1 MRNLVSKTFKIQ
13 IKGRVQGVGFRPF
26 VFNLAKE
33 HQLNGSVSNN
43 EEGVIIYCNTSE
55 EKATQFLE
63 QILLNKPEIAVITA
77 HSTDEVPLIK
87 FDDFSIVITKTSAQI
102 NLPLT
107 PDFAICEN
115 CKAEISDSGNR
126 RYNYAFTT
134 CVHCGPRYAITQKFP
149 FERAH
154 TSLTEFDMCSTCLE
168 EYTNPTNRRF
178 HSQTNSCKSCGIQ
191 LQLVTNLGETIA
203 INQLECIEKSA
214 KRLIEGNILAIKNTN
229 GYVLCCDASNPEAIK
244 KLRKRKKRPNKPFA
258 VLYPSMESIKK
269 DFNVSNYEAN
279 ALKSRVAP
287 IVILQNTKHTRI
299 SVDTIAPKFRQTG
312 VMLPSSA
319 LLELIIKKLGI
330 PIVATSGNI
339 HGSPI
344 ISNDNDAHKQ
354 LNEVAD
360 YFLHHNLDIQFPQDD
375 SVVTFAESSQLI
387 LRRSRGLAPNYI
399 NTTINSKKPI
409 LAMGGHLKSTFTFV
423 PNAQTYVSQY
433 FGNLD
438 NYEVLKRYQATIEDY
453 VALFETKPKT
463 ILIDKH
469 TQYQSSI
476 LGKELALEW
485 NADIQEIQH
494 HKAHFASVLGEN
506 NLFASEEKIL
516 GIVWDGTGLGDDN
529 HIWGGEFFTYQG
541 NKIERLTHFEY
552 YDWLANDKMAKEPR
566 LALFSLLDSE
576 HRSFIKDKFSETEWN
591 IYSSMIKTNTL
602 KTSSVGRLFD
612 AVASALDLVD
622 LNTFE
627 AEAAMQLETCAKSYS
642 KSYYIDFLYKKN
654 YGKIPSNHIVQSIVK
669 AYNEGFCKERL
680 AYSFIYTLAKCILNV
695 AKTNEIKTVACSG
708 GVFQNSLLVFMLN
721 QMTKKENINLKLNC
735 KLSANDENISFGQL
749 MYHQHIK
756 N

>member
-1 MRNLVSKTFKIQ
+1 MSKTFKIQ

-485 NADIQEIQH
+485 NTDIQEIQH

>member
-1 MRNLVSKTFKIQ
+1 MSKTFKIQ

-43 EEGVIIYCNTSE
+43 EEGVIIYCNTSK

-77 HSTDEVPLIK
+77 HSIDEVPLIK

-287 IVILQNTKHTRI
+287 IVILQNTKHTRL

>member
-1 MRNLVSKTFKIQ
+1 VRNLVSKTFKIQ

-287 IVILQNTKHTRI
+287 IVILQNTKHTRL

>member
-1 MRNLVSKTFKIQ
+1 MSKTFKIQ

-77 HSTDEVPLIK
+77 HSIDEVPLIK

>member
-1 MRNLVSKTFKIQ
+1 MSKTFKIQ

-287 IVILQNTKHTRI
+287 IVILQNTKHTRL

-319 LLELIIKKLGI
+319 LLELIIKKVGI

>member
-1 MRNLVSKTFKIQ
+1 MSKTFKIQ

-77 HSTDEVPLIK
+77 HSIDEVPLIK

-344 ISNDNDAHKQ
+344 ISSDNDAHKQ

-375 SVVTFAESSQLI
+375 SVVTFAEGSQLI

-409 LAMGGHLKSTFTFV
+409 LAMGAHLKSTFTFV
-423 PNAQTYVSQY
+423 PNAQAYVSQY

-438 NYEVLKRYQATIEDY
+438 SYEVIKRFQATIENY
-453 VALFETKPKT
+453 VSLFEIEPKT

-469 TQYQSSI
+469 QQYQSSI
-476 LGKELALEW
+476 LGKELASQLSAE
-485 NADIQEIQH
+485 IQEIQH

-566 LALFSLLDSE
+566 LTLFSLLDSE
-576 HRSFIKDKFSETEWN
+576 HRSFIKGKFSETEWN

-654 YGKIPSNHIVQSIVK
+654 YGKIPSKHIIQSIVK

-680 AYSFIYTLAKCILNV
+680 AYSFIYTLAKSIINV
-695 AKTNEIKTVACSG
+695 AKTNEIKTIACSG
-708 GVFQNSLLVFMLN
+708 GVFQNSLLVSMLN
-721 QMTKKENINLKLNC
+721 QMAKKENINLKLNC
-735 KLSANDENISFGQL
+735 KLSANDENVSFGQL

>member
-1 MRNLVSKTFKIQ
+1 MSKTFKIQ

-43 EEGVIIYCNTSE
+43 EEGVIIYCNTSK
-55 EKATQFLE
+55 EKVTLFLE
-63 QILLNKPEIAVITA
+63 QILQNKPEIAVITA
-77 HSTDEVPLIK
+77 HSIDEVPLIK

-203 INQLECIEKSA
+203 ANQLECIEKSA
-214 KRLIEGNILAIKNTN
+214 KILIEGNTLAIKNTN

-258 VLYPSMESIKK
+258 VLYPSMEFIKK
-269 DFNVSNYEAN
+269 DFDVSNFEAN

-299 SVDTIAPKFRQTG
+299 SVDSIAPKFRQTG

-319 LLELIIKKLGI
+319 LLELIIKKVGI

-360 YFLHHNLDIQFPQDD
+360 FFLHHNLDIQFPQDD

-399 NTTINSKKPI
+399 NTSINSKKPI
-409 LAMGGHLKSTFTFV
+409 LAMGAHLKSTFTFV

-494 HKAHFASVLGEN
+494 HKAHFVSVLGEN

-516 GIVWDGTGLGDDN
+516 GVVWDGTGLGDDN
-529 HIWGGEFFTYQG
+529 HIWGGEFFTYQK

-576 HRSFIKDKFSETEWN
+576 HRSFIKGKFSETEWN

-680 AYSFIYTLAKCILNV
+680 AYSFIYTLAKCIINV
-695 AKTNEIKTVACSG
+695 AKTNEIKTIACSG
-708 GVFQNSLLVFMLN
+708 GVFQNPLLVSMLN

>member
-287 IVILQNTKHTRI
+287 IVILQNTKHTRL

>member
-1 MRNLVSKTFKIQ
+1 MSKTFKIQ

-287 IVILQNTKHTRI
+287 IVILQNTKHTRL

>member
-1 MRNLVSKTFKIQ
+1 MSKTFKIQ

-77 HSTDEVPLIK
+77 HSIDEVPLIK

-735 KLSANDENISFGQL
+735 KLSANDENVSFGQL

>member
-1 MRNLVSKTFKIQ
+1 MSKTFKIQ

-244 KLRKRKKRPNKPFA
+244 KIRKRKKRPNKPFA

-287 IVILQNTKHTRI
+287 IVILQNTKHTRL